1 LCHYLLLPGLSVAF
15 AYDRK
20 QPPAFGASPH
30 FLCTLLSLP
39 GPSFRHTPSNSPN
52 YNVFTNSNANA
63 PLLYQIPGT
72 WSNHEGSIPPRC
84 RIPGF
89 YGFPFRYRVQPHNV
103 SERGRETTFC
113 SFVSSSVKPEQRQ
126 SSGSGAEPY
135 INYGFEQART
145 LAPALLYNYSKG
157 WRGRKEGTIHLS
169 HYIRGAP
176 TFLRVRSTAPAPASA
191 SASTSSWAPPRP
203 FYSLPPNAHIILGGP
218 YYSKAPTILMG
229 GSRAT
234 LHPIYSGGGPGG
246 PLEAAPLLI
255 LGLRRP
261 RNSSDRTRRRESR
274 STVARNRT
282 LNRLSAL
289 LLDRRNIEIGR
300 RGPLYNIG
308 YKKGH
313 ALLARGGS
321 GGSRAPTYIN
331 RRSARSGLGAT
342 PTIHRVLHLARDA
355 EERAEQRIS
364 GAVGIALF
372 SPLFP
377 SASSNPLVRNSFVR
391 TESLAES
398 NPVLQDPVLAIHPPC
413 IYAGDVASAMGFG
426 LCIYKM
432 MNGIVALYSPMQ
444 REGNGALCSAGC
456 VGAPPLYNEGFL
468 TQYQSTGGQSIGG
481 VVECSARPLPGNDNS
496 PPPELSPPN
505 YLGWVG
511 GPSVGAGGPYYSMAP
526 PPLFYGERAG
536 PLNSRR
542 YGGWAP
548 TILRRGR
555 GPDIGRG
562 PIGRGTLCRTAGANT
577 VVSDPKRDRE
587 RIRIRIPTCRR
598 FFTVG
603 ILLGS
608 WWAHHELGRGGR
620 WFRDP
625 VENASPMPWVLATAC
640 IHPVILPKVYLWT
653 SFPNIVTFSC
663 RVLGTFLVRSGL
675 LASVH
680 SPATDSTRGIFS
692 WRFLLLITGI
702 SPILFFQ
709 IRGHRSIER
718 TVFSKPLTVRRRSFM
733 RSCYQWDRAFHLC
746 P

>member
-1 LCHYLLLPGLSVAF
+1 MLS
-15 AYDRK
+15 
-20 QPPAFGASPH
+20 H
-30 FLCTLLSLP
+30 
-39 GPSFRHTPSNSPN
+39 
-52 YNVFTNSNANA
+52 
-63 PLLYQIPGT
+63 
-72 WSNHEGSIPPRC
+72 PPR
-84 RIPGF
+84 
-89 YGFPFRYRVQPHNV
+89 V
-103 SERGRETTFC
+103 
-113 SFVSSSVKPEQRQ
+113 
-126 SSGSGAEPY
+126 
-135 INYGFEQART
+135 
-145 LAPALLYNYSKG
+145 
-157 WRGRKEGTIHLS
+157 
-169 HYIRGAP
+169 
-176 TFLRVRSTAPAPASA
+176 
-191 SASTSSWAPPRP
+191 
-203 FYSLPPNAHIILGGP
+203 
-218 YYSKAPTILMG
+218 

-234 LHPIYSGGGPGG
+234 LHPIYSGGGPFRVGGG

-261 RNSSDRTRRRESR
+261 RNSSDRTRRSRESR
-274 STVARNRT
+274 STSREMGRNRT

-289 LLDRRNIEIGR
+289 LDRNIEIGR
-300 RGPLYNIG
+300 RGPF
-308 YKKGH
+308 H
-313 ALLARGGS
+313 ALLDRGGS
-321 GGSRAPTYIN
+321 GGSRAPTYI
-331 RRSARSGLGAT
+331 RSARSGLGAT

-372 SPLFP
+372 SPLSP

-456 VGAPPLYNEGFL
+456 VGAPPLYNGGFL

-481 VVECSARPLPGNDNS
+481 GVVECSARPLPGNYNS
-496 PPPELSPPN
+496 PPPELSPPTRA
-505 YLGWVG
+505 
-511 GPSVGAGGPYYSMAP
+511 PSITTQPEFVV
-526 PPLFYGERAG
+526 
-536 PLNSRR
+536 
-542 YGGWAP
+542 
-548 TILRRGR
+548 RGR

-587 RIRIRIPTCRR
+587 RIRIWIPTRRR

-603 ILLGS
+603 ILPGS

-625 VENASPMPWVLATAC
+625 VENASPMPWVLATAR

-709 IRGHRSIER
+709 IRGHRSIEK
-718 TVFSKPLTVRRRSFM
+718 TLFSKPLTVRRSFM

-746 P
+746 SRIYI